1 MNLEN
6 AKEIIASEKIHG
18 KSIKD
23 RAELIW
29 GWSTPAGRL
38 RIERRIGMLKEGAKI
53 DCNHKVLE
61 LGCGTGL
68 VSRKISGFC
77 KELIAIDISD
87 ELLTVAREKSCKPN
101 IQYLLQDIHTLNFK
115 DDSFDAVIGS
125 SILHHSEVE
134 KALGE
139 IYRVLKPGRY
149 IAFTEPN
156 MLNPQIMFQKNIPF
170 IKKMLGD
177 SPDET
182 AFFRWGL
189 KRRLRKS
196 GFTNI
201 TIIPFDF
208 LHPLTPKFLIKI
220 ISRIG
225 NTLERMPLLR
235 EIAGSL
241 FITAEK

>member
-1 MNLEN
+1 
-6 AKEIIASEKIHG
+6 
-18 KSIKD
+18 
-23 RAELIW
+23 
-29 GWSTPAGRL
+29 
-38 RIERRIGMLKEGAKI
+38 
-53 DCNHKVLE
+53 
-61 LGCGTGL
+61 
-68 VSRKISGFC
+68 
-77 KELIAIDISD
+77 
-87 ELLTVAREKSCKPN
+87 
-101 IQYLLQDIHTLNFK
+101 
-115 DDSFDAVIGS
+115 
-125 SILHHSEVE
+125 
-134 KALGE
+134 
-139 IYRVLKPGRY
+139 
-149 IAFTEPN
+149 
-156 MLNPQIMFQKNIPF
+156 MFQKNIPF